1 MKMLTYLL
9 YAHSLLLTA
18 DVSSGFIS
26 GEITTMNGNKKI
38 DIVADSSKP
47 SLQMKRLTKSEM
59 SDLVSV
65 LGLEQPQPSKKKR
78 HQSDKRNTSSTQL
91 SKGQHNSHNTSIEQP
106 IHSSSIR
113 GSRTD
118 VSITG
123 KSIQFESNGL
133 CTVPKITLQTQLDYT
148 RKGHAVLRSFLPANI
163 IESLRSELLPYIESH
178 ELDAWRQKVEVQL
191 ADSSE
196 PYYKQNA
203 RAIAQSYQTIADCED
218 LLDSLGL
225 DRTDLP
231 FMQHFNIWRN
241 TDANAPFV
249 RELCLSPYMAQAA
262 SILLDC
268 STVRLYQD
276 SVFHKRPGDG
286 WTPYHSVS

>member
-1 MKMLTYLL
+1 MKMLAYLM

-26 GEITTMNGNKKI
+26 GGITTMNVNKKI
-38 DIVADSSKP
+38 HIVVDSFQP
-47 SLQMKRLTKSEM
+47 RLQMKRLTKSEM

-78 HQSDKRNTSSTQL
+78 RQSDKRNDKSSPITPSKQL

-106 IHSSSIR
+106 IHSSNINAL
-113 GSRTD
+113 
-118 VSITG
+118 
-123 KSIQFESNGL
+123 EH
-133 CTVPKITLQTQLDYT
+133 TVPKISLQTQLDYT
-148 RKGHAVLRSFLPANI
+148 QKGHAVLRSFLPANI

-218 LLDSLGL
+218 MLDSLGL

-231 FMQHFNIWRN
+231 FMQHFNIWRD

-249 RELCLSPYMAQAA
+249 RELCISPYMAQAA